1 VSGVDDPIEAY
12 LDELLVHLRGSPR
25 TVRRVLAEAEAHL
38 RDAVDNGATPQ
49 EAIARFGDAR
59 VVATRCNGVGSV
71 PLPVLARQLLLA
83 ATLLCSIGFLA
94 IGASGVVSAALDVAF
109 GPRVVA
115 GDLPD
120 VRYTP
125 ARCAE
130 LHALAPHEPTCL
142 AAAARHHADEVER
155 YRIAAGVLGAAGLGA
170 WALLRRRWR
179 ATPATGALPP
189 GMVPAVGAAVF
200 GVATLALASQAMQS
214 IGWRSTAGLG
224 QWVSAAGVSAVVAAG
239 FGVVLYRTLRRPSPS
254 LSTE

>member
-1 VSGVDDPIEAY
+1 VSVDDPIESY
-12 LDELLVHLRGSPR
+12 LDDLLVHLRGSPR

-38 RDAVDNGATPQ
+38 RDAVDDGATAE
-49 EAIARFGDAR
+49 EAIARFGDPR
-59 VVATRCNGVGSV
+59 VVATRCNGVGAV
-71 PLPVLARQLLLA
+71 PLSVVARQLLLA
-83 ATLLCSIGFLA
+83 AALLCSIGFLA
-94 IGASGVVSAALDVAF
+94 IGASGVLSAALDVAF
-109 GPRVVA
+109 GPRLVA

-120 VRYTP
+120 VTYTP

-142 AAAARHHADEVER
+142 AAAARHHTDEVET
-155 YRIAAGVLGAAGLGA
+155 YRIVAGVVGGIGLGV

-189 GMVPAVGAAVF
+189 SLVPAVGAAVF
-200 GVATLALASQAMQS
+200 GVATLTLASQAMQS

-239 FGVVLYRTLRRPSPS
+239 FGVVLYRTLRRPSVVFS
-254 LSTE
+254 RQ